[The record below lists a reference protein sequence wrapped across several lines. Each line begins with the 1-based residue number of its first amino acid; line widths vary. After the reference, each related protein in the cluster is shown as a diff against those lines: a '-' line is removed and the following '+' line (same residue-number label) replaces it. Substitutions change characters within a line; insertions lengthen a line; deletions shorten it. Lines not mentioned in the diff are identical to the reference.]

1 MTKTTYVVAGN
12 GASLAQPFE
21 GRILGSD
28 FMLRTNN
35 FFFEPRSFLGPR
47 VDLAVMGGDP
57 RVAPFMF
64 ETLWQCRKT
73 YDLRHWTSHNPAV
86 VRAGKRR
93 FAPRYKP
100 LSFGPPAIAP
110 QVQAL
115 IAKYDRKPMT
125 GTYALLA
132 ACGLHMAAPP
142 ETRGGIILA
151 GMDLYG
157 TDTRYA
163 YQSSKNQM
171 ALLGH
176 DLNHRR
182 LDSRLHD
189 VDLDMAIMALL
200 QAHTDGA
207 LLRTSSNSR
216 LDHIMDLDPKRA
228 GAPPECVPT
237 HPPKDWAAWAGG
249 YPIALLRM
257 LRWGRA
263 LIRPS

>member
-12 GASLAQPFE
+12 GASLAHPFE

-35 FFFEPRSFLGPR
+35 FFFEPQSFLGPR

-73 YDLRHWTSHNPAV
+73 YDLRQWTSHNPSV
-86 VRAGKRR
+86 VSAGQRR
-93 FAPRYKP
+93 FGPQYRP
-100 LSFGPPAIAP
+100 LSFGPPAIAR

-132 ACGLHMAAPP
+132 ACSLHMAAPP
-142 ETRGGIILA
+142 ETRGAIILV

-189 VDLDMAIMALL
+189 VDLDMAIMALV

-207 LLRTSSNSR
+207 LLRSANNSR
-216 LDHIMDLDPKRA
+216 LDQIMDLAPKRT
-228 GAPPECVPT
+228 GAPPVCLPT
-237 HPPKDWAAWAGG
+237 HPPKDWASWAGV

>member
-35 FFFEPRSFLGPR
+35 FFFEPCSFLGPR

-100 LSFGPPAIAP
+100 LSFGPPALAP

-142 ETRGGIILA
+142 ETRGAIILA

-182 LDSRLHD
+182 LDSRLRSWRCCRR
-189 VDLDMAIMALL
+189 IP
-200 QAHTDGA
+200 TG
-207 LLRTSSNSR
+207 RFC
-216 LDHIMDLDPKRA
+216 
-228 GAPPECVPT
+228 APPAT
-237 HPPKDWAAWAGG
+237 AAWITSWIWPPNAQGPRLGACRPTRPKTGRLGREDIRLPCCACYDGG
-249 YPIALLRM
+249 VR
-257 LRWGRA
+257 
-263 LIRPS
+263 